1 MGGNLGPD
9 VLDWGGVT
17 WVLMFWTGEGGGGNL
32 GPDVLDWG
40 GGWSNLGPDVLDWGG
55 GWG

>member
-1 MGGNLGPD
+1 MGVTWVLMFWTGEGGGGNLGPD

-40 GGWSNLGPDVLDWGG
+40 GGWG
-55 GWG
+55 

>member
-1 MGGNLGPD
+1 M
-9 VLDWGGVT
+9 GVT

-32 GPDVLDWG
+32 GPDVLDWR
-40 GGWSNLGPDVLDWGG
+40 G